1 MKNSI
6 LRDKSFAFA
15 VKIVRLVQRLQSEK
29 KEFVLS
35 RQILKSGTSIGAN
48 DHEAEFAQS
57 KDDFISKMSIALKEA
72 NETAFFLR
80 LLHAT
85 NYINDEE
92 FKELFND
99 CGEIKAM
106 LISSIKTAKSSIRRK
121 IYSLISFFTLHSSFF
136 T

>member
-1 MKNSI
+1 MKDSI
-6 LRDKSFAFA
+6 LRQKSFAFA

-35 RQILKSGTSIGAN
+35 RQILKSGTAIGAN

-85 NYINDEE
+85 NYIKVEE
-92 FKELFND
+92 FKELFED
-99 CGEIKAM
+99 CGELKAM
-106 LISSIKTAKSSIRRK
+106 LISSIRTAKSSIKRK
-121 IYSLISFFTLHSSFF
+121 IY
-136 T
+136 